1 MRQRAM
7 EGKREREGR
16 EREHKRARKRGG
28 HERAGERGGE
38 RDQEK
43 EGGREGER
51 VRETE
56 TEDERERQRGEKNRE
71 GEGKRRDSH
80 KRLKN
85 HRIKTLCLSV
95 TLYRYTNMNPNIW
108 AHCIYSMGVDGQQ
121 YRIQHAPQVQS
132 ISQQTK
138 CRTMENSYLLIRNA
152 VFHCSEVGEE
162 SYQGI
167 LSYFSRCEVSFSYMI
182 HGKVC
187 L

>member
-1 MRQRAM
+1 M
-7 EGKREREGR
+7 
-16 EREHKRARKRGG
+16 
-28 HERAGERGGE
+28 
-38 RDQEK
+38 
-43 EGGREGER
+43 
-51 VRETE
+51 RETE

-71 GEGKRRDSH
+71 GEGRKRDSH

-108 AHCIYSMGVDGQQ
+108 AHCIYSTGKESQQ
-121 YRIQHAPQVQS
+121 YRFQHAPQVHS
-132 ISQQTK
+132 ISQQTQ

-152 VFHCSEVGEE
+152 VFHCSKVGEE
-162 SYQGI
+162 FYQGT
-167 LSYFSRCEVSFSYMI
+167 LSYFSRSEVSSCYVI